1 MVSHIRV
8 NTKNF
13 RSINNAELLIDGIT
27 IVAGENGSGKSSI
40 SKLLYYLF
48 KTTSNY
54 DKLVGKS
61 LNSKLNEIR
70 RFLEISIVE
79 LFSTERAL
87 RNDLLKDLSIIS
99 NKLRSESPNERVEN
113 DLISLIDKINL
124 SYGLQ
129 KSKLLF
135 DNTSKRLNFIAKDIL
150 KEDGYNVI
158 SDIPFELIKEKVVNL
173 FKETYGLIKS
183 RSIGLLKEE
192 LINVFNDSD
201 LPSVFEVFEY
211 DDLIVSLEKNH
222 LSIPYSIQNVIYIDT
237 PMMLG
242 IDDSDNE
249 HWNDLD
255 EILFE
260 DRRNINNYQ
269 RITNIISS
277 EIIKGDVS
285 YDDDILSTYN
295 FTYKR
300 DDGSVFNLLDCA
312 TGIKSFSIIQLLL
325 KSGRINDKTL
335 LLIDEPESHLHPQW
349 IVEYARLIVLINKNI
364 GTKFFIASHNPDM
377 ISALRYISEKEM
389 VLENVNF
396 YLSSQTKKKYKYDF
410 TYLKN
415 EIEPIFE
422 SFNIAIDRIN
432 NYGI

>member
-150 KEDGYNVI
+150 KEDGY
-158 SDIPFELIKEKVVNL
+158 SAK
-173 FKETYGLIKS
+173 
-183 RSIGLLKEE
+183 LLKKYGKVNTYNS
-192 LINVFNDSD
+192 L
-201 LPSVFEVFEY
+201 
-211 DDLIVSLEKNH
+211 LIV
-222 LSIPYSIQNVIYIDT
+222 I
-237 PMMLG
+237 
-242 IDDSDNE
+242 
-249 HWNDLD
+249 
-255 EILFE
+255 
-260 DRRNINNYQ
+260 
-269 RITNIISS
+269 
-277 EIIKGDVS
+277 
-285 YDDDILSTYN
+285 ILSL
-295 FTYKR
+295 F
-300 DDGSVFNLLDCA
+300 GVFLKNQEV
-312 TGIKSFSIIQLLL
+312 II
-325 KSGRINDKTL
+325 
-335 LLIDEPESHLHPQW
+335 E
-349 IVEYARLIVLINKNI
+349 
-364 GTKFFIASHNPDM
+364 
-377 ISALRYISEKEM
+377 
-389 VLENVNF
+389 
-396 YLSSQTKKKYKYDF
+396 
-410 TYLKN
+410 TYLKSV
-415 EIEPIFE
+415 EQRHLAGLEY
-422 SFNIAIDRIN
+422 RQ
-432 NYGI
+432 

>member
-158 SDIPFELIKEKVVNL
+158 SDIPFEFIKEKVVNL

-201 LPSVFEVFEY
+201 LPCVFEVFEY

-242 IDDSDNE
+242 IDNSDNE

-300 DDGSVFNLLDCA
+300 DDGSVINLLDCA

-377 ISALRYISEKEM
+377 ISALRYISENEM

>member
-150 KEDGYNVI
+150 KEDGY
-158 SDIPFELIKEKVVNL
+158 SAE
-173 FKETYGLIKS
+173 
-183 RSIGLLKEE
+183 LLKKYGKVNTYHS
-192 LINVFNDSD
+192 L
-201 LPSVFEVFEY
+201 
-211 DDLIVSLEKNH
+211 LIV
-222 LSIPYSIQNVIYIDT
+222 I
-237 PMMLG
+237 
-242 IDDSDNE
+242 
-249 HWNDLD
+249 
-255 EILFE
+255 
-260 DRRNINNYQ
+260 
-269 RITNIISS
+269 
-277 EIIKGDVS
+277 
-285 YDDDILSTYN
+285 ILSL
-295 FTYKR
+295 F
-300 DDGSVFNLLDCA
+300 
-312 TGIKSFSIIQLLL
+312 GIFLKNQEVII
-325 KSGRINDKTL
+325 
-335 LLIDEPESHLHPQW
+335 E
-349 IVEYARLIVLINKNI
+349 
-364 GTKFFIASHNPDM
+364 
-377 ISALRYISEKEM
+377 
-389 VLENVNF
+389 
-396 YLSSQTKKKYKYDF
+396 
-410 TYLKN
+410 TYLKSV
-415 EIEPIFE
+415 EQRHLAGLEY
-422 SFNIAIDRIN
+422 RQ
-432 NYGI
+432 

>member
-201 LPSVFEVFEY
+201 LPSVLKF
-211 DDLIVSLEKNH
+211 LN
-222 LSIPYSIQNVIYIDT
+222 
-237 PMMLG
+237 MM
-242 IDDSDNE
+242 I
-249 HWNDLD
+249 
-255 EILFE
+255 
-260 DRRNINNYQ
+260 
-269 RITNIISS
+269 
-277 EIIKGDVS
+277 
-285 YDDDILSTYN
+285 
-295 FTYKR
+295 
-300 DDGSVFNLLDCA
+300 
-312 TGIKSFSIIQLLL
+312 
-325 KSGRINDKTL
+325 
-335 LLIDEPESHLHPQW
+335 
-349 IVEYARLIVLINKNI
+349 
-364 GTKFFIASHNPDM
+364 
-377 ISALRYISEKEM
+377 
-389 VLENVNF
+389 
-396 YLSSQTKKKYKYDF
+396 
-410 TYLKN
+410 
-415 EIEPIFE
+415 
-422 SFNIAIDRIN
+422 
-432 NYGI
+432 